1 MSRRGMKCIAGLFI
15 LGLLTLVSTTAR
27 CQDVQRMS
35 KEELKGMLGNPNL
48 VIIDVRTRAD
58 WNASEEKIRE
68 AVREDPGKVD
78 SWMGNYP
85 KEKTYVFYCA

>member
-1 MSRRGMKCIAGLFI
+1 MRRRGMKCIAGLFI
-15 LGLLTLVSTTAR
+15 LGFLAIVSTPAR

-48 VIIDVRTRAD
+48 VIIDVRTGGD
-58 WNASEEKIRE
+58 WNTSEEKIRG
-68 AVREDPGKVD
+68 AVREEPGKVD